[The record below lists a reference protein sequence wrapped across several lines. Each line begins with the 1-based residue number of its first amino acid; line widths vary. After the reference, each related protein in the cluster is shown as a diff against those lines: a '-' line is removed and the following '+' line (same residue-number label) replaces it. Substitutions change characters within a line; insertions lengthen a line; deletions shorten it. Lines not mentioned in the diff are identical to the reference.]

1 MGSDAGLAVSE
12 LRVDGGPTANRYLM
26 QFQSDVSGVS
36 LRVPGIQELS
46 GMGAA
51 LAAGFACGLYDMQQ
65 AYAAMKHTCY
75 RPEKEKSWRVENRLR
90 WQNAVAQVLKK

>member
-75 RPEKEKSWRVENRLR
+75 RPVCCS
-90 WQNAVAQVLKK
+90 